1 MKRHFWASLM
11 LITVASLATAS
22 AAPQVWTPARVDSA
36 GGAPNAGGYFVS
48 AAAILPQP
56 CYDVRI
62 RRVATNYYVE
72 KHYRGGMC
80 TEVITTKQVRQQFNG
95 PAPRW
100 VTIYALGANE
110 KMKHWN
116 VPLEAGSG

>member
-1 MKRHFWASLM
+1 MKRLFWASLM
-11 LITVASLATAS
+11 LITATLGTAA

-48 AAAILPQP
+48 VAAILPQP
-56 CYDVRI
+56 CYDLRI
-62 RRVATNYYVE
+62 RRMATNYYVE
-72 KHYRGGMC
+72 KRYRGGFC
-80 TEVITTKQVRQQFNG
+80 TEVITTKEVRQQFSG

-100 VTIYALGANE
+100 VTIYALGANG

>member
-11 LITVASLATAS
+11 LITVATLATAS
-22 AAPQVWTPARVDSA
+22 AATNAWSPARVDSA
-36 GGAPNAGGYFVS
+36 GGAPDAGGFFVS

-62 RRVATNYYVE
+62 RRAATNYYVE
-72 KHYRGGMC
+72 QRYRGGMC
-80 TEVITTKQVRQQFNG
+80 TEVITTREVRQQFSG
-95 PAPRW
+95 LAPRW
-100 VTIYALGANE
+100 VTIYALGADH